1 MGWIVNVTGAT
12 GLVGRELVRQLLE
25 EKEIEKVRTF
35 VRRGSGVIHPKLEEI
50 VTDFNDPGKWKTSL
64 TGDVLFSALG
74 TTLKQAG
81 SKKNQYLVDFTYQLR
96 FTEEALKNRVSHY
109 VLVSSA
115 GASSRSFL
123 FYPRMKGELEEKVK
137 ELPFHS
143 VTILRPSILMGTRE
157 IRRPAEEWSAFMMG
171 KISRYFL
178 KKYRPVPAQTV
189 ARAMI
194 NALSANRSEKILV
207 INPENVFKLAGI

>member
-1 MGWIVNVTGAT
+1 MGRVVNVTGAT

-35 VRRGSGVIHPKLEEI
+35 VRRESGVIHPRLEEF
-50 VTDFNDPGKWKTSL
+50 VVDFNDPGKWKASL

-81 SKKNQYLVDFTYQLR
+81 SKKNQYLVDFTYQLC
-96 FTEEALKNRVSHY
+96 FAEEASKNGISHY

-115 GASSRSFL
+115 GANSRSFL
-123 FYPRMKGELEEKVK
+123 FYPRTKGELEEKIK
-137 ELPFHS
+137 DLPFQS
-143 VTILRPSILMGTRE
+143 ITILRPSILTGIRE
-157 IRRPAEEWSAFMMG
+157 TRRPAEEWSAVMMG
-171 KISRYFL
+171 KISRCFL
-178 KKYRPVPAQTV
+178 KKYRPVPAKTV

-194 NALSANRSEKILV
+194 NASSGNNSGKPVVVHAEG
-207 INPENVFKLAGI
+207 VFKLAGV